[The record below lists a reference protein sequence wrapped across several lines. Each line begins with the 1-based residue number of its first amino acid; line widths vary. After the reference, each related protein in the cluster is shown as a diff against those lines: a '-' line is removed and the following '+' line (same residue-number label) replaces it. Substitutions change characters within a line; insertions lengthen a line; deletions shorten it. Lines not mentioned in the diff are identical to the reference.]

1 MSLYLLDTNAISD
14 VISTQPLIQ
23 SRFVRHRFDLLTSVV
38 VRGEIRYGIERLP
51 LGRRRTLLETIT
63 DSVLAVI
70 PTEEVTIAIADR
82 YGALRRDV
90 ESRGLACDDNDL
102 WIAATALNIGAIVV
116 TRDQDMRRMPG
127 LAIEDWTK

>member
-1 MSLYLLDTNAISD
+1 MAVYLLDTNAISD
-14 VISTQPLIQ
+14 LMNHHPTLVANVTRRRKHMRVSAI
-23 SRFVRHRFDLLTSVV
+23 
-38 VRGEIRYGIERLP
+38 VRGEIQYGIQRLPHGKKRANLERLANVVFASMP
-51 LGRRRTLLETIT
+51 CETV
-63 DSVLAVI
+63 S
-70 PTEEVTIAIADR
+70 EGIADR